1 MSPVKSP
8 EEFGDLGVGK
18 QDKIVVEK
26 DEAEELPP
34 GWTKE
39 VKLRKTG
46 SATKVD
52 RYYTDPVT
60 GYIFHSLKD
69 VQRYLKTGKLGR
81 LATKPKIVEGED
93 PSELK
98 QQMSETLRNKR
109 EDKPDMPARASKRL
123 AGINNDAILPSQP
136 KTRQAIRL
144 AGINADAP
152 SLLQSLTEP
161 ETRQATRLAGVV
173 VDALPSP
180 PEPKTRQATQVVE
193 VVVDVSLPS
202 PSPPEPKTRQATR
215 LAGVAVDAS
224 LSPPERKTRQATQL
238 VGVAVDAS
246 PSPPEPKTRQAT
258 RLAGVS
264 VNASPSSPEPK
275 TRQATQLAGVAVDA
289 SPSPPEPKTR
299 QATRLAG
306 VSVNASPSSPEPKT
320 RQATR
325 LAEVAVDASLSSPSP
340 SPPEPKTQPK
350 TRQATRLAGV
360 AVNVSPSPPE
370 PKTRHTTRLAEVAV
384 TASLPSSSSQP
395 EPKTRQAT
403 RLDEMAVDAALPSP
417 SPPDTS
423 RNRQATKQPEIK
435 IDASVPSLP
444 SPSPPEPKTRQAT
457 PLKRTEIG
465 PSPPSQPEPKTRQA
479 KRAAGIRD
487 NASPSRP
494 KTRRATEQAGIKI
507 NSPPPSPPDARTSRQ
522 ATRTKQGRSSTPK
535 EIDKNTEA
543 EKITD
548 KHNDNADMDII
559 TPPNQESNGKQEPHI
574 ISPPV
579 TPKEHNKQ
587 IETGPTT
594 SQPPEAQPPPTVVP
608 LVNIEK
614 QESHVVNPTISNP
627 VPQDSYNYGSDM
639 KPDSSINFSMN
650 DLWTDPCIEFAVK
663 TLTGAIPFTDL
674 NKVENFTAPAE
685 VPLQDFWTDPCIEFA
700 VKTLTGAI
708 PIGEDDYLLHRP
720 ASSSNPQGLHNFSSP
735 MNVCQTGHKN
745 KQQDSVFTTLGN
757 SGLQKS
763 GKFVNG
769 DYGQCS
775 RSRFFQ

>member
-8 EEFGDLGVGK
+8 GEFGDLVVGK

-81 LATKPKIVEGED
+81 LATKPKIVEGEN

-98 QQMSETLRNKR
+98 QQMSGTLRNKR
-109 EDKPDMPARASKRL
+109 EDKSDMPARASKRL
-123 AGINNDAILPSQP
+123 AGVNNDAVLPSPPLSPSQP

-152 SLLQSLTEP
+152 SPLQSLAEP
-161 ETRQATRLAGVV
+161 KTRQAARLAGVV

-180 PEPKTRQATQVVE
+180 PEPKTRQATRVVE
-193 VVVDVSLPS
+193 VAIDVSLPS

-224 LSPPERKTRQATQL
+224 LSPPERKTRQATHL
-238 VGVAVDAS
+238 AGLAVDAS

-258 RLAGVS
+258 RLAGV
-264 VNASPSSPEPK
+264 
-275 TRQATQLAGVAVDA
+275 TVDA
-289 SPSPPEPKTR
+289 SPSS
-299 QATRLAG
+299 A
-306 VSVNASPSSPEPKT
+306 EPKT

-325 LAEVAVDASLSSPSP
+325 LAEVAVDASLPSP
-340 SPPEPKTQPK
+340 SPPEPKARQATRLAEVAVDMSPSSQSPPEPKTRKATRLAGLAVDASPSSPEPK

-360 AVNVSPSPPE
+360 AVNVSPSP
-370 PKTRHTTRLAEVAV
+370 
-384 TASLPSSSSQP
+384 P

-423 RNRQATKQPEIK
+423 SNLQATKQPEIK

-444 SPSPPEPKTRQAT
+444 SPSPPKPKTRQAT

-479 KRAAGIRD
+479 KRAAGIQD

-522 ATRTKQGRSSTPK
+522 ATRTKQGRLSTPK

-559 TPPNQESNGKQEPHI
+559 TPPSNQESNEKQEPHI
-574 ISPPV
+574 ISPSV

-594 SQPPEAQPPPTVVP
+594 SQPPEAQPRSTVIP

-614 QESHVVNPTISNP
+614 QESPVVNPTISNP
-627 VPQDSYNYGSDM
+627 VPQDSFNYNYGSDM

-708 PIGEDDYLLHRP
+708 PVGEDDYLLHRP

>member
-18 QDKIVVEK
+18 QDKIVVDK

-46 SATKVD
+46 SATKID

-93 PSELK
+93 P
-98 QQMSETLRNKR
+98 T
-109 EDKPDMPARASKRL
+109 
-123 AGINNDAILPSQP
+123 
-136 KTRQAIRL
+136 
-144 AGINADAP
+144 
-152 SLLQSLTEP
+152 
-161 ETRQATRLAGVV
+161 
-173 VDALPSP
+173 
-180 PEPKTRQATQVVE
+180 
-193 VVVDVSLPS
+193 
-202 PSPPEPKTRQATR
+202 
-215 LAGVAVDAS
+215 
-224 LSPPERKTRQATQL
+224 
-238 VGVAVDAS
+238 
-246 PSPPEPKTRQAT
+246 
-258 RLAGVS
+258 
-264 VNASPSSPEPK
+264 
-275 TRQATQLAGVAVDA
+275 
-289 SPSPPEPKTR
+289 
-299 QATRLAG
+299 
-306 VSVNASPSSPEPKT
+306 PEPKT

-325 LAEVAVDASLSSPSP
+325 LAEVAVDVSPSSQ
-340 SPPEPKTQPK
+340 SPPEPKTRKATRLAGLAVDASLSSPEPK

-360 AVNVSPSPPE
+360 VVNVSPSPPE
-370 PKTRHTTRLAEVAV
+370 PKTRHTTRLAEVV
-384 TASLPSSSSQP
+384 DASLPSPSQP

-423 RNRQATKQPEIK
+423 SNHQSTKQPEIK
-435 IDASVPSLP
+435 IDTSVPSLP

-457 PLKRTEIG
+457 PLKRTEIS

-479 KRAAGIRD
+479 KRATGIRD

-507 NSPPPSPPDARTSRQ
+507 NSTPPSPPDARTSRQ
-522 ATRTKQGRSSTPK
+522 ATRTKQGRLSTPK

-543 EKITD
+543 EKISD

-559 TPPNQESNGKQEPHI
+559 TPPSNQESNEKQEPHI

-614 QESHVVNPTISNP
+614 QESPVVNPMISNP

-685 VPLQDFWTDPCIEFA
+685 VPLDFWTDPCIEFA

-708 PIGEDDYLLHRP
+708 PVGEDDYLLHRP

>member
-26 DEAEELPP
+26 NEAEELPP

-60 GYIFHSLKD
+60 GYVFHSLKD
-69 VQRYLKTGKLGR
+69 VQRYLKTGNVGR

-123 AGINNDAILPSQP
+123 AGINNDEVLPSPPLSSQP
-136 KTRQAIRL
+136 KTHQAIRL

-152 SLLQSLTEP
+152 SLLQSLAEP
-161 ETRQATRLAGVV
+161 KTRQATRLAGVV

-180 PEPKTRQATQVVE
+180 PEPKTRQATRVVE
-193 VVVDVSLPS
+193 VAVDVSLPS

-238 VGVAVDAS
+238 
-246 PSPPEPKTRQAT
+246 
-258 RLAGVS
+258 
-264 VNASPSSPEPK
+264 
-275 TRQATQLAGVAVDA
+275 AGVAVDA

-299 QATRLAG
+299 NATRLAG
-306 VSVNASPSSPEPKT
+306 VSVNVSPSSPEPKT

-325 LAEVAVDASLSSPSP
+325 LAEVAVNASPS
-340 SPPEPKTQPK
+340 S
-350 TRQATRLAGV
+350 
-360 AVNVSPSPPE
+360 
-370 PKTRHTTRLAEVAV
+370 
-384 TASLPSSSSQP
+384 P

-423 RNRQATKQPEIK
+423 SNRQATKQPEIK

-522 ATRTKQGRSSTPK
+522 ATHTKQGRSSTPK

-559 TPPNQESNGKQEPHI
+559 TPPSNQESNEKQEPHI
-574 ISPPV
+574 ISPLV

-614 QESHVVNPTISNP
+614 QESPVVNPTISNP
-627 VPQDSYNYGSDM
+627 VPQDGYNYNYGSDM

-685 VPLQDFWTDPCIEFA
+685 VPLEDFWTDPCIEFA

-720 ASSSNPQGLHNFSSP
+720 VSSSNPQGLHNFSSP

-769 DYGQCS
+769 QCS

>member
-8 EEFGDLGVGK
+8 EEFGHLGVGK

-340 SPPEPKTQPK
+340 SPPEPKT
-350 TRQATRLAGV
+350 RQATRLAGV
-360 AVNVSPSPPE
+360 AVDASPSSAE
-370 PKTRHTTRLAEVAV
+370 PKTRQATQLEEVAV
-384 TASLPSSSSQP
+384 NASQPSPSLP

-403 RLDEMAVDAALPSP
+403 QLAEVAVDVSP
-417 SPPDTS
+417 S
-423 RNRQATKQPEIK
+423 
-435 IDASVPSLP
+435 